1 MLRAAYSCLLGLN
14 ALLCLSY
21 CCYYMALVL
30 PALMFLKVVISVV
43 GSGLMYCTWV
53 STVSAVIVAAVTGTK
68 LS

>member
-1 MLRAAYSCLLGLN
+1 
-14 ALLCLSY
+14 
-21 CCYYMALVL
+21 MALVL